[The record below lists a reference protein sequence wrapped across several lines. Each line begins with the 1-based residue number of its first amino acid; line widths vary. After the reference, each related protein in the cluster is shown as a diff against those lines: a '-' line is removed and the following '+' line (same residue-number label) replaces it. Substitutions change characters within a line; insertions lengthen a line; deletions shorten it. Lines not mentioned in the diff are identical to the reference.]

1 MPVFTYKVKNKT
13 GSVFSGETK
22 VESREKLLEL
32 LNRNG
37 YSPLEIVEKNYIT
50 DISQIGLF
58 RKKVKLADLA
68 QFCRQ
73 FSIMLEAGI
82 SLAGALDVLREQ
94 TANPTL
100 KECLGDIY
108 NNIQKGISLS
118 GVMRSFPEIFP
129 SILLSMVEAG
139 EVSGQLDR
147 VFVRMADHFEK
158 EQKQKQKIVGAMTYP
173 IVILVIAVF
182 VVVVMV
188 VNVIPTFGEA
198 LAGMNVELPS
208 ITKMMLKISDIFT
221 SYWYVFLLG
230 IIGLVFGLRIIAGS
244 EGGKKLF
251 DKFLLKLPM
260 VSPLIKTMMTARLS
274 RALATLLSSGVLM
287 LESLEITQRILNNS
301 VLAERMKNAI
311 ASIKQGRTL
320 TVAMNE
326 MQYFPPLAL
335 SMIKTGEES
344 GNLDFTLQKAANF
357 YEEQLEI
364 RIQKMTTF
372 IEPVIMLGLGGVVA
386 FIMFSILYP
395 MISVYQ
401 NIGTGM

>member
-1 MPVFTYKVKNKT
+1 VA
-13 GSVFSGETK
+13 
-22 VESREKLLEL
+22 SREKLLEL
-32 LNRNG
+32 INRNG
-37 YSPLEIVEKNYIT
+37 YTPLEIVEKNFIT
-50 DISQIGLF
+50 DVSQIGLF

-73 FSIMLEAGI
+73 FSIMLESGI

-94 TANPTL
+94 TVNPTL
-100 KECLGDIY
+100 KECIGDIY
-108 NNIQKGISLS
+108 DNIQKGISLS
-118 GVMRSFPEIFP
+118 GVMRSFPDIFP
-129 SILLSMVEAG
+129 NILLSMVEAG

-158 EQKQKQKIVGAMTYP
+158 EQKQKQKIVGALTYP
-173 IVILVIAVF
+173 IVILVIAIF

-198 LAGMNVELPS
+198 LTGMNVELPS
-208 ITKMMLKISDIFT
+208 ITKMMLKISDTFM
-221 SYWYVFLLG
+221 SYWYVFVLG
-230 IIGLVFGLRIIAGS
+230 IIGLVIGLKIMAASDR
-244 EGGKKLF
+244 GKNIL
-251 DKFLLKLPM
+251 DKFTLRLPM
-260 VSPLIKTMMTARLS
+260 VAPLIKTMMTARLS

-287 LESLEITQRILNNS
+287 IESLEITQKILNNS
-301 VLAERMKNAI
+301 VLVERMKNAVT
-311 ASIKQGRTL
+311 SIKQGRTL
-320 TVAMNE
+320 TLAMSE
-326 MQYFPPLAL
+326 MQYFPPLML

-344 GNLDFTLQKAANF
+344 GHLDFTLQKAANF
-357 YEEQLEI
+357 YEEQLEV